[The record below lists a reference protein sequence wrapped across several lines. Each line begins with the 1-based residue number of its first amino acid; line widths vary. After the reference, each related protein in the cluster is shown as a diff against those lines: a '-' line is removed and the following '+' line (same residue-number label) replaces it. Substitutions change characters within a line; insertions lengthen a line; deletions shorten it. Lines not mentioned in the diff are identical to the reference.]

1 MKRFTGQV
9 VTGALALALLAGSAG
24 FAQSPDQELRDE
36 IQALK
41 KGQEQIQKD
50 LQEIKKLV
58 QAQQRPAAPS
68 GPNVKGKVFN
78 IGTNPSKGEQTAKVT
93 LVEFTD
99 YQ

>member
-41 KGQEQIQKD
+41 KGQEQIRKD

>member
-1 MKRFTGQV
+1 MKRFSGQV
-9 VTGALALALLAGSAG
+9 VTGTLALALLAGSAG
-24 FAQSPDQELRDE
+24 FAQSSDQELRDE

-58 QAQQRPAAPS
+58 QAQQRPAAPA